1 MATYADLVK
10 PSQSP
15 RVSFLVVVVLGV
27 AAQLLWLSDSTVIRM
42 IGGVLAIVAL
52 IYTWYAISTSIQLLV
67 NWYNK
72 AKFLDGL
79 IGNLSEE
86 QFDTLGML
94 SDWYQSKQLT
104 SEQVLKLLTAEVE
117 ARPHRP
123 ATDE

>member
-72 AKFLDGL
+72 SKFLDGL